1 MAIAQYTLGMFYQ
14 DGKLIERDLESAR
27 YWLNQAALNYAPGDD
42 FLDDL
47 ARRIKLLLTGEQDS

>member
-1 MAIAQYTLGMFYQ
+1 LGMFYQ